1 MSIVTVRNVEAKR
14 LLLEEIPQIV
24 QHHEGSPQVVQLQDD
39 DCMEGCHMRCI
50 PNNRITPCLCNIRY
64 YCVYINWHVFARSK
78 IILMDGMLCQVF
90 FACDLPVA

>member
-1 MSIVTVRNVEAKR
+1 MTEIQVFQNQKSLGKMKVMSIVTVRNVEAKR

-50 PNNRITPCLCNIRY
+50 PNNRITPCLCV
-64 YCVYINWHVFARSK
+64 C
-78 IILMDGMLCQVF
+78 
-90 FACDLPVA
+90 

>member
-1 MSIVTVRNVEAKR
+1 MEKIPITFAFVIFLIVTSVRNVEAKR

-50 PNNRITPCLCNIRY
+50 PNNRITPCLCV
-64 YCVYINWHVFARSK
+64 C
-78 IILMDGMLCQVF
+78 
-90 FACDLPVA
+90 